1 MGLSNAAAL
10 NASVTNKQV
19 HNQSY
24 NYKRFELKDIDES
37 DLESVEHLALTDPY
51 TDDVNGEENTANIAL
66 VGVLG
71 SISVMAVFF
80 CFIRQGYI
88 NHKDR
93 KKQKHLENLQKM
105 STSKLFQ
112 HAFDKN
118 SALLF

>member
-1 MGLSNAAAL
+1 M
-10 NASVTNKQV
+10 
-19 HNQSY
+19 
-24 NYKRFELKDIDES
+24 
-37 DLESVEHLALTDPY
+37 ALTDPY
-51 TDDVNGEENTANIAL
+51 SGDGNGEENTANIAL

-105 STSKLFQ
+105 STPKTFQ
-112 HAFDKN
+112 HALHRFRIRIRRSLNGKWLKRN
-118 SALLF
+118 L